1 MSGARAPAI
10 LALSMMR
17 SMADTVEP
25 KRDDETPFVADGI
38 AAGAYNEEGVD
49 LTLIRMFLKLTPAE
63 RLDEASA
70 SANGI
75 EELRALQRPASR

>member
-1 MSGARAPAI
+1 MPDE
-10 LALSMMR
+10 L
-17 SMADTVEP
+17 EP
-25 KRDDETPFVADGI
+25 KREDEASFVADGL

-70 SANGI
+70 WANGV
-75 EELRALQRPASR
+75 EELRALQASAPR

>member
-1 MSGARAPAI
+1 VRGARASAI
-10 LALSMMR
+10 PALSMMR

-25 KRDDETPFVADGI
+25 KRDDEKPFVADGI

-70 SANGI
+70 WANALV
-75 EELRALQRPASR
+75 ELEKTRAG

>member
-1 MSGARAPAI
+1 
-10 LALSMMR
+10 MMKGV
-17 SMADTVEP
+17 SDEVEP
-25 KRDDETPFVADGI
+25 KREDEASFVADGL

-49 LTLIRMFLKLTPAE
+49 LTLIRMFLRLTPAE

-75 EELRALQRPASR
+75 EELRELQRPASR

>member
-1 MSGARAPAI
+1 
-10 LALSMMR
+10 MMR
-17 SMADTVEP
+17 SVSDEVEP
-25 KRDDETPFVADGI
+25 KREDEAPFVADGL

-70 SANGI
+70 SANGV
-75 EELRALQRPASR
+75 EELRALQNSASR

>member
-1 MSGARAPAI
+1 
-10 LALSMMR
+10 MMR

-25 KRDDETPFVADGI
+25 KRDDEKPFVADGI

-70 SANGI
+70 WANALV
-75 EELRALQRPASR
+75 ELEKTRAG

>member
-1 MSGARAPAI
+1 
-10 LALSMMR
+10 MMR
-17 SMADTVEP
+17 GVS
-25 KRDDETPFVADGI
+25 DEIEQKSGDEMPFVADGL

-49 LTLIRMFLKLTPAE
+49 LTLIRVFLSLTPAE

-75 EELRALQRPASR
+75 EELRALRTSASR

>member
-1 MSGARAPAI
+1 
-10 LALSMMR
+10 MMR
-17 SMADTVEP
+17 GVTDEVEP
-25 KRDDETPFVADGI
+25 KREDEAPFVADGL

-49 LTLIRMFLKLTPAE
+49 LTLIRMFLRLTPSE

-75 EELRALQRPASR
+75 EELRALQAPASR

>member
-1 MSGARAPAI
+1 
-10 LALSMMR
+10 MMR
-17 SMADTVEP
+17 GVPDEVEP
-25 KRDDETPFVADGI
+25 KREDEAPFVADGL

-49 LTLIRMFLKLTPAE
+49 LTLIRMFLRLTPAE

-75 EELRALQRPASR
+75 EELRALQTAAFR